1 MLCLRGLNIITIITI
16 NVYLLITETVS
27 EDILGCGG
35 FVKSHA
41 DIDFAKV
48 HVKL

>member
-1 MLCLRGLNIITIITI
+1 MRRTTFLSAVCFYILTTYSNA
-16 NVYLLITETVS
+16 

-35 FVKSHA
+35 FLKSHA

-48 HVKL
+48 QIKL

>member
-1 MLCLRGLNIITIITI
+1 MA
-16 NVYLLITETVS
+16 

-35 FVKSHA
+35 FLKVIA

-48 HVKL
+48 QIKLYNKIW